1 MGDNFF
7 GGVVLANH
15 QPEAGVAI
23 SQQIGGHL
31 PEISPQ
37 LRALSHCCP
46 EFAHSQ
52 QGHQVFVIQMQENLG
67 NVYQY
72 IAQHLPHVPVQEFR
86 QTVRNSLLVA

>member
-1 MGDNFF
+1 M
-7 GGVVLANH
+7 LADH
-15 QPEAGVAI
+15 EPEAEVVI
-23 SQQIGGHL
+23 SQQIGSHL
-31 PEISPQ
+31 PELGPQ
-37 LRALSHCCP
+37 LRPLCHCCP

-72 IAQHLPHVPVQEFR
+72 IAQHLPQVPVQEFR